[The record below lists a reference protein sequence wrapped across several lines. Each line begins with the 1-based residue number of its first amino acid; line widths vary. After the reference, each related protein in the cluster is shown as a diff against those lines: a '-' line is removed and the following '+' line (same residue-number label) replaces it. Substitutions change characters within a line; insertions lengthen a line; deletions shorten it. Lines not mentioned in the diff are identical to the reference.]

1 MDDLEFIK
9 SFCKIHITDIC
20 KKLKIDKSNL
30 YKRKI
35 SKENMHKVRLE
46 LEKQIEELK
55 RG

>member
-1 MDDLEFIK
+1 MDDLDFIK
-9 SFCKIHITDIC
+9 KFGKIHITDIC